1 MRILDLLLQMRMT
14 RTHMALVV
22 DEYGGIDG
30 LITIEDLVEQIVG
43 EIEDEHDV
51 PEGPQ
56 IEEGA
61 GGTLIALARATIEE
75 FEDRVGPVL
84 TPEERSED
92 IDTLG
97 GLIFS
102 LIGRVPIRGEL
113 IRHPPSGIEFEVID
127 EIGRAHV

>member
-43 EIEDEHDV
+43 EIEDEHDI

-56 IEEGA
+56 HEDGA
-61 GGTLIALARATIEE
+61 GGTLIALARATIQELA
-75 FEDRVGPVL
+75 DRVGPVPAPGEP
-84 TPEERSED
+84 TGESPP
-92 IDTLG
+92 LG
-97 GLIFS
+97 A
-102 LIGRVPIRGEL
+102 VMIRAG
-113 IRHPPSGIEFEVID
+113 
-127 EIGRAHV
+127 

>member
-43 EIEDEHDV
+43 EIEDEHDI

-56 IEEGA
+56 IEDGA

-97 GLIFS
+97 GLIRS
-102 LIGRVPIRGEL
+102 EERRVGKECVSTCRSRWSP
-113 IRHPPSGIEFEVID
+113 H
-127 EIGRAHV
+127 H